1 MKKNISIS
9 LVVILLIGLI
19 YYLININ
26 TSTSFIGTWEEATY
40 SLKNGTWEMDTTRSP
55 VNYIISAKQIIITG
69 SWGVDTAA
77 WENVQRENIKKW
89 TTEKGFDRDY
99 WDEWSEG
106 ADSIAKILTNKQ
118 LDGWLMIKNL
128 DDSPIAKGLPALPY
142 PYIWTGKNELTL
154 LEDVDEKTIWRKT
167 K

>member
-19 YYLININ
+19 YYLINLN
-26 TSTSFIGTWEEATY
+26 ASPSFIGTWEKATY
-40 SLKNGTWEMDTTRSP
+40 SLKNGTWEMDTTQSP
-55 VNYIISAKQIIITG
+55 VNYIVSNKQIIITG
-69 SWGVDTAA
+69 SWGSDTAA

-89 TTEKGFDRDY
+89 TTEKGFDN
-99 WDEWSEG
+99 WDEDGWSKVV
-106 ADSIAKILTNKQ
+106 DSIAKIVTNKQ

-128 DDSPIAKGLPALPY
+128 DDSPIVKGLPALPY
-142 PYIWTGKNELTL
+142 PYVWTGKNELTV
-154 LEDVDEKTIWRKT
+154 LEDFDAKTIWRKT